1 MTRRLATS
9 LLTSVA
15 LSPSAPF
22 PMLTISSP
30 EASVSFDLRGGSL
43 VDFHLTGSGV
53 NPFTWVQTVEPKVEP
68 LRGHFVCLDRWGAPS
83 EAEVARGVPYHGE
96 APRVQWKATGART
109 MAAELPIANFGIER
123 EVSLTGATLIVRE
136 RVTNRNPT
144 GRVYNMVQH
153 PTIAPPFL
161 DEQTFVDANAGL
173 GFAQSTPN
181 QEPQPFP
188 KAHTSDLRHLT
199 LDPLPNV
206 VSYIIEG
213 PTGWVTAASPTSG
226 LVLGYLWKT
235 SEYPWLNLWRDVA
248 DGRPIARGLEFGSTG
263 LHQPYPELIR
273 RGRML
278 DRPLFSYLDAGES
291 VERSYTLFL
300 SRLPAGTKR
309 ISQVQAV
316 GSRIDLKLE

>member
-1 MTRRLATS
+1 MTRRLATT
-9 LLTSVA
+9 LLTSVV
-15 LSPSAPF
+15 LSPAAPL

-43 VDFHLTGSGV
+43 VDFHLTCSTV
-53 NPFTWVQTVEPKVEP
+53 NPFTWVQNVEPKEEP

-83 EAEVARGVPYHGE
+83 EAEIARGVPYHGE
-96 APRVQWKATGART
+96 APRVLWKATGSRT
-109 MAAELPIANFGIER
+109 MTAALPIANLGIER
-123 EVSLTGATLIVRE
+123 EMTLSGATLAVRE

-161 DEQTFVDANAGL
+161 DEQTFIDANAGL
-173 GFAQSTPN
+173 GFAQATPN
-181 QEPQPFP
+181 QTPQLFP

-199 LDPLPNV
+199 SDPLPNV

-213 PTGWVTAASPTSG
+213 PTGWVTAASPSSG
-226 LVLGYLWKT
+226 LVLAYLWKT

-248 DGRPIARGLEFGSTG
+248 KGRPIARGLEFGSTG
-263 LHQPYPELIR
+263 LHQPYPELLR

-291 VERSYTLFL
+291 VERSYSVSL

-309 ISQVQAV
+309 IAHVQSV
-316 GSRIDLKLE
+316 GPRIDLKFD

>member
-1 MTRRLATS
+1 MTRRLATT
-9 LLTSVA
+9 LLTSAV
-15 LSPSAPF
+15 LSPAAPF

-43 VDFHLTGSGV
+43 VDFHLTGSTV
-53 NPFTWVQTVEPKVEP
+53 NPFTWVQNVEPKEEP

-83 EAEVARGVPYHGE
+83 EAEIARGVPYHGE
-96 APRVQWKATGART
+96 APRVLWKATGPRT
-109 MAAELPIANFGIER
+109 MTADLPIANLGIER
-123 EVSLTGATLIVRE
+123 EATLTGATLIVRE

-144 GRVYNMVQH
+144 GRIYNMVQH

-161 DEQTFVDANAGL
+161 DEQTFIDANAGL
-173 GFAQSTPN
+173 GFAQTTPN
-181 QEPQPFP
+181 QAPQPFP
-188 KAHTSDLRHLT
+188 KAHTADLRHLT
-199 LDPLPNV
+199 SDPLPNV

-226 LVLGYLWKT
+226 LVLAYLWKT

-248 DGRPIARGLEFGSTG
+248 KGRPIARGLEFGSTG

-291 VERSYTLFL
+291 VERSYTVSL
-300 SRLPAGTKR
+300 SLLPAGTKR
-309 ISQVQAV
+309 ITQVQSV
-316 GSRIDLKLE
+316 GPRIDLKFD

>member
-1 MTRRLATS
+1 MTRRLATT
-9 LLTSVA
+9 LLTSVV
-15 LSPSAPF
+15 LSPAAPL

-43 VDFHLTGSGV
+43 VDFHLTGSTV
-53 NPFTWVQTVEPKVEP
+53 NPFTWVQNVEAKEEP

-83 EAEVARGVPYHGE
+83 EAEIARGVPYHGE
-96 APRVQWKATGART
+96 APRVLWKATGSRT
-109 MAAELPIANFGIER
+109 MTAALPIANLGIER
-123 EVSLTGATLIVRE
+123 EMTLSGATLAVRE

-144 GRVYNMVQH
+144 GRIYNMVQH

-161 DEQTFVDANAGL
+161 DEQTFIDANAGL
-173 GFAQSTPN
+173 GFAQATPN
-181 QEPQPFP
+181 QTPQLFP

-199 LDPLPNV
+199 SDPLPNV

-226 LVLGYLWKT
+226 LVLAYLWKT

-248 DGRPIARGLEFGSTG
+248 KGRPIARGLEFGSTG
-263 LHQPYPELIR
+263 LHQPYPELLR

-291 VERSYTLFL
+291 VERSYSVSL

-309 ISQVQAV
+309 IAQVQSV
-316 GSRIDLKLE
+316 GPRIDLKFD

>member
-1 MTRRLATS
+1 MTRRLAST
-9 LLTSVA
+9 LLTSAV
-15 LSPSAPF
+15 LSPSAVL

-30 EASVSFDLRGGSL
+30 DASVSFDLRGGAL

-83 EAEVARGVPYHGE
+83 EAEIARGVPYHGE
-96 APRVQWKATGART
+96 APRVLWKATGPRT
-109 MAAELPIANFGIER
+109 MAAKLPIANLSIER
-123 EVSLTGATLIVRE
+123 DVTLTGATLNVRE

-161 DEQTFVDANAGL
+161 DEETFIDANAGL
-173 GFAQSTPN
+173 GFAQATPN

-188 KAHTSDLRHLT
+188 RAHTADLRRLT
-199 LDPLPNV
+199 SDPLPNV

-226 LVLGYLWKT
+226 LVLAYLWKT
-235 SEYPWLNLWRDVA
+235 NEYPWLNIWRDVA
-248 DGRPIARGLEFGSTG
+248 KGRPVARGLEFGSTG

-291 VERSYTLFL
+291 VERSYTVCL

-309 ISQVQAV
+309 VTQVQAA
-316 GSRIDLKLE
+316 GSRLDLKFD

>member
-1 MTRRLATS
+1 MTRRLAST
-9 LLTSVA
+9 LLTSAV
-15 LSPSAPF
+15 LGPSAVF
-22 PMLTISSP
+22 PMLTVSSP

-43 VDFHLTGSGV
+43 VDFHLTGSTV
-53 NPFTWVQTVEPKVEP
+53 NPFTWVQNVEPKVEP

-83 EAEVARGVPYHGE
+83 EAEVARGIPYHGE
-96 APRVQWKATGART
+96 APRVLWKVTGPRA
-109 MAAELPIANFGIER
+109 MAAELPIANLGIER
-123 EVSLTGATLIVRE
+123 DVTLTGATLNVRE

-144 GRVYNMVQH
+144 GRIYNMVQH

-161 DEQTFVDANAGL
+161 DEETFIDANAGL
-173 GFAQSTPN
+173 GFAQATPN

-188 KAHTSDLRHLT
+188 RAHTADLRRLT
-199 LDPLPNV
+199 SDPLPNV

-213 PTGWVTAASPTSG
+213 PTGWVTAASPTSA
-226 LVLGYLWKT
+226 LVLAYLWKT
-235 SEYPWLNLWRDVA
+235 NEYPWLNIWRDVA
-248 DGRPIARGLEFGSTG
+248 KGRPVARGLEFGSTG

-291 VERSYTLFL
+291 VERTYTMSL

-309 ISQVQAV
+309 ITQVQAV
-316 GSRIDLKLE
+316 GSRLDLQFD

>member
-1 MTRRLATS
+1 MTRRLATT
-9 LLTSVA
+9 LLTSAV
-15 LSPSAPF
+15 LSPAAPL

-30 EASVSFDLRGGSL
+30 EASVSFDLRGGAL
-43 VDFHLTGSGV
+43 VDFHLTGSAI
-53 NPFTWVQTVEPKVEP
+53 NPFTWVQNVEPKVEP

-83 EAEVARGVPYHGE
+83 EAEIARGVPYHGE
-96 APRVQWKATGART
+96 APRVLWKSTGART
-109 MAAELPIANFGIER
+109 MAAELPIANLGIER
-123 EVSLTGATLIVRE
+123 EATLTGATLIVRE

-161 DEQTFVDANAGL
+161 DEKTFIDANAGL
-173 GFAQSTPN
+173 GFAQATPN

-188 KAHTSDLRHLT
+188 RAHTSDLRHLT
-199 LDPLPNV
+199 SDPLPNV
-206 VSYIIEG
+206 VSYIVDG
-213 PTGWVTAASPTSG
+213 PTGWVTAASPSSE

-248 DGRPIARGLEFGSTG
+248 KGRPVARGLEFGTTG

-273 RGRML
+273 RGRIL

-291 VERSYTLFL
+291 VERSYTVFL

-309 ISQVQAV
+309 ITHAQSV
-316 GSRIDLKLE
+316 GARIDLKFD

>member
-1 MTRRLATS
+1 
-9 LLTSVA
+9 
-15 LSPSAPF
+15 
-22 PMLTISSP
+22 MLTLSSP

-43 VDFHLTGSGV
+43 VDFHLIGSGV
-53 NPFTWVQTVEPKVEP
+53 NPFTWVQNVEPKEEP

-83 EAEVARGVPYHGE
+83 EAEIARGVPYHGE
-96 APRVQWKATGART
+96 APRVLWKVTGPRT
-109 MAAELPIANFGIER
+109 MAAELPMANLRIER
-123 EVSLTGATLIVRE
+123 DITLTGATMTVRE

-161 DEQTFVDANAGL
+161 DEATFIDANAGL
-173 GFAQSTPN
+173 GFAQATPN

-188 KAHTSDLRHLT
+188 RAHTADLRRLT
-199 LDPLPNV
+199 ADPLPNV

-226 LVLGYLWKT
+226 LVLAYLWKT

-248 DGRPIARGLEFGSTG
+248 KGRPVARGLEFGSTG
-263 LHQPYPELIR
+263 LHQPYPELVR

-278 DRPLFSYLDAGES
+278 DRPLFSYLDAGETA
-291 VERSYTLFL
+291 ERSYTVSL

-309 ISQVQAV
+309 ITQVQSA
-316 GSRIDLKLE
+316 GSRLDLKFD

>member
-1 MTRRLATS
+1 MTRRLAST
-9 LLTSVA
+9 LLTSAV
-15 LSPSAPF
+15 LSPSAVI
-22 PMLTISSP
+22 PMLTLSSP
-30 EASVSFDLRGGSL
+30 DASVSFDLRGGSL

-83 EAEVARGVPYHGE
+83 EAEIARGVPYHGE
-96 APRVQWKATGART
+96 APRVLWKATGPRT
-109 MAAELPIANFGIER
+109 MAAKLPIANFSIER
-123 EVSLTGATLIVRE
+123 DLTLTGATLNVRE

-161 DEQTFVDANAGL
+161 DEETFIDANAGL
-173 GFAQSTPN
+173 GFAQATPN

-188 KAHTSDLRHLT
+188 RAHTADLRRLT
-199 LDPLPNV
+199 SDPLPNV

-213 PTGWVTAASPTSG
+213 PTGWVTAASPTSA
-226 LVLGYLWKT
+226 LVLAYLWKT
-235 SEYPWLNLWRDVA
+235 NEYPWLNIWRDVA
-248 DGRPIARGLEFGSTG
+248 KGRPVARGLEFGSTG

-291 VERSYTLFL
+291 VERTYTMSL

-309 ISQVQAV
+309 ITQVQAV
-316 GSRIDLKLE
+316 GSRLDLQFD

>member
-1 MTRRLATS
+1 MTRRLAST
-9 LLTSVA
+9 LLTSAV
-15 LSPSAPF
+15 LSPSAVI
-22 PMLTISSP
+22 PMLTLSSP
-30 EASVSFDLRGGSL
+30 DASVSFDLRGGSL

-68 LRGHFVCLDRWGAPS
+68 LRDHFVCLDRWGAPS
-83 EAEVARGVPYHGE
+83 EAEIARGVPYHGE
-96 APRVQWKATGART
+96 APRVLWKATGPRT
-109 MAAELPIANFGIER
+109 MAAKLPIANLSIER
-123 EVSLTGATLIVRE
+123 DVTLTGATLNVRE

-161 DEQTFVDANAGL
+161 DEETFIDANAGL
-173 GFAQSTPN
+173 GFAQATPN

-188 KAHTSDLRHLT
+188 RAHTADLRRLT
-199 LDPLPNV
+199 SDPLPNV

-226 LVLGYLWKT
+226 LVLAYLWKT
-235 SEYPWLNLWRDVA
+235 NEYPWLNIWRDVA
-248 DGRPIARGLEFGSTG
+248 KGRPVARGLEFGSTG

-291 VERSYTLFL
+291 VERSYTVCL

-309 ISQVQAV
+309 VTQVQAA
-316 GSRIDLKLE
+316 GSRLDLKFD